1 MKTVNSVFK
10 GKVRWEVLGL
20 LSVLLNGV
28 AYADETPARC
38 DIYIKGSEQ
47 PAISFPCTFSQRRGH
62 VTITRSDEVTYSFIP
77 IGDTPGNYEDQKG
90 NAVYRQR
97 GLGVDGVIFKLK
109 NESVYIYW
117 DATSLEQKTNEK
129 KEP

>member
-1 MKTVNSVFK
+1 MSE
-10 GKVRWEVLGL
+10 GKVWWVTLSF

-28 AYADETPARC
+28 AYADSTPARC
-38 DIYIKGSEQ
+38 DIYIKGSEK
-47 PAISFPCTFSQRRGH
+47 PAITFPCSFSQRQGH
-62 VTITRSDEVTYSFIP
+62 VTIVRSDEVTYSFIP
-77 IGDTPGNYEDQKG
+77 VGDNPGNYEDQKG
-90 NAVYRQR
+90 NTVYRQR

-117 DATSLEQKTNEK
+117 DATSLEQKTSEK